1 MFKISSLNSRAVNHF
16 YFLPLYISF
25 NISKISMYYSCNK
38 KREKKNSLCMC
49 MYVREKWKEKGK
61 NSKEHHADR

>member
-1 MFKISSLNSRAVNHF
+1 MFKISSLNGGAVNHF

-38 KREKKNSLCMC
+38 KREKKKQSVHV
-49 MYVREKWKEKGK
+49 YVCEREMERK
-61 NSKEHHADR
+61 R